1 MAAHVKMKIDWGK
14 VGTEWLPFADA
25 ATPELP
31 LKRLLRLSLFQI
43 SVAMSLVLLTGTLNR
58 VMIVELHMPAWIVS
72 ALVAV
77 PLIMAPIRALIG
89 HKSDTHQSILGWR
102 RVPYIWAGTM
112 LQFGG
117 FAIMPFAILILSGD
131 NTGWV
136 LPGELGAGLAFLLV
150 GAGMHTAQTAGLAL
164 ATDLA
169 PEDARPRVVALLY
182 VMLLVGTF
190 VTALVI
196 GRLLQHFTP
205 VRLVQVIQGVAA
217 LTLILNVVA
226 LWKQEPRSTNRFQI
240 VASSA
245 PGFGATWRAFVSHGR
260 TARLLAAVGLG
271 TAAFSMQDVLLEP
284 FGGQV
289 FGLTVGGTTTLL
301 ALWAGGA
308 LGGFALAA
316 RRLNAGADPHRLA
329 GNGVTIGLAAFV
341 IVLMAAPIASVGTLR
356 LGAAAIGFS
365 GGLFLV
371 GTLTAAMALAKRGDG
386 GLACGAW
393 GAVHA
398 SALGLAVLIGGA
410 LRDVITH
417 LAARGALGPAL
428 TGPATGYASVYLL
441 EIFLLFGTLAAI
453 GPLARRE
460 TLADATPHPCPQ
472 PDPGLAGLMA

>member
-1 MAAHVKMKIDWGK
+1 MAARMKLKIDWGK
-14 VGTEWLPFADA
+14 VGTAWLPFADA

-72 ALVAV
+72 ALVSV
-77 PLIMAPIRALIG
+77 PLIFAPLRALIG
-89 HKSDTHQSILGWR
+89 YKSDNHQSILGWR
-102 RVPYIWAGTM
+102 RVPYIWFGTM
-112 LQFGG
+112 MQFGG

-131 NTGWV
+131 NTGSV
-136 LPGELGAGLAFLLV
+136 LPGQIGAAFAFLMV
-150 GAGMHTAQTAGLAL
+150 GIGMHTAQTAGLAL

-169 PEDARPRVVALLY
+169 PDHARPRVVALLY

-196 GRLLQHFTP
+196 GRVLQHFTP

-217 LTLILNVVA
+217 LTMVLNVVA
-226 LWKQEPRSTNRFQI
+226 LWKQEPRHANRFAI
-240 VASSA
+240 VASAAAS
-245 PGFGATWRAFVSHGR
+245 FGQTWRDFVAHGR
-260 TARLLAAVGLG
+260 TRRLLVAVGLG

-308 LGGFALAA
+308 LCGFALAA
-316 RRLNAGADPHRLA
+316 RRLNAGGDPHRLA
-329 GNGVTIGLAAFV
+329 GNGVGIGLAAFA
-341 IVLMAAPIASVGTLR
+341 IVLMAAPLGSVGTLR

-365 GGLFLV
+365 GGLFSV
-371 GTLTAAMALAKRGDG
+371 GTLTAAMALGRRGDAG
-386 GLACGAW
+386 MACGAW

-410 LRDVITH
+410 MRDVIGH
-417 LAARGALGPAL
+417 LAMQGRFGAAL
-428 TGPATGYASVYLL
+428 VGHATGYASVYLC
-441 EIFLLFGTLAAI
+441 EIGLLFATLVAI
-453 GPLARRE
+453 GPLSRTE
-460 TLADATPHPCPQ
+460 PTVQTTLPLPA
-472 PDPGLAGLMA
+472 